1 MRPAAGASPALPR
14 ALGLPAHEGRALAW
28 IGLALALAWRA
39 PLPLLALGP
48 VLLGVPHLVADL
60 RYLVLRPGLLR
71 RDRLVLLLGVPLLAA
86 GAMPSLRVGLI
97 AAAGAVAGSA
107 ASGARR
113 LALLGAC
120 ALLWAAAWWAGPA
133 ADTAFAHAHNLVAL
147 LLWTLLLPPAARVPW
162 VPLAAFA
169 LGAAAL
175 WAAGWSAPA
184 QALGLTLDR
193 LRGGLAPGL
202 DEAAGARLVQLYGFA
217 QAVHYAVWIRLVPQ
231 AQEGP
236 QPGGLA
242 QRWRA
247 GFASLRAE
255 LTTPGLAAA
264 ACVALSVAGW
274 GLVDVAQARDGYLR
288 LAGFHAHLE
297 LACLALWLAE
307 GRPGAR
313 AAAQAGA
320 A

>member
-1 MRPAAGASPALPR
+1 MRPA
-14 ALGLPAHEGRALAW
+14 HERRALAW
-28 IGLALALAWRA
+28 IGLALALAWRF

-48 VLLGVPHLVADL
+48 VLLGVAHLVADL
-60 RYLVLRPGLLR
+60 RYLVLRPGLHR
-71 RDRLVLLLGVPLLAA
+71 RDRLLLLLGLPLLAA
-86 GAMPSLRVGLI
+86 WAMPSLRVGLV

-107 ASGARR
+107 GSPSRR
-113 LALLGAC
+113 LALGGAC

-133 ADTAFAHAHNLVAL
+133 ADTAFAHAHNVVAL
-147 LLWTLLLPPAARVPW
+147 LLWTLLLPPPSRVPW

-184 QALGLTLDR
+184 QALGLSLDR

-202 DEAAGARLVQLYGFA
+202 DEAAGARLVQLYAFA
-217 QAVHYAVWIRLVPQ
+217 QAVHYAVWLRLVPD
-231 AQEGP
+231 AQEGRR
-236 QPGGLA
+236 PGGLA

-255 LTTPGLAAA
+255 LTVLGLAAVA
-264 ACVALSVAGW
+264 AAALAVAGW
-274 GLVDVAQARDGYLR
+274 GLLDVAQARDGYLR

-313 AAAQAGA
+313 ATPAAGA